1 MESIVS
7 FRFSFRQ
14 MCCRVQTQEFPEV
27 FLGLQ
32 IKVRQVLYMYFTFIP
47 NFRVVENGRRQYKQ
61 KENVECLP
69 LALSSKRHVIV

>member
-7 FRFSFRQ
+7 FPFSFGQ
-14 MCCRVQTQEFPEV
+14 MCCRVQSARISRSFSW
-27 FLGLQ
+27 FG
-32 IKVRQVLYMYFTFIP
+32 KVRQVLYMYFTFIP

-69 LALSSKRHVIV
+69 LALSSKRRVIV

>member
-7 FRFSFRQ
+7 FSFSFGQVR
-14 MCCRVQTQEFPEV
+14 CRVQSARISRSFSW
-27 FLGLQ
+27 FA
-32 IKVRQVLYMYFTFIP
+32 KVRQVLYMYFTFIP
-47 NFRVVENGRRQYKQ
+47 NFRVVENGRMQYKE